1 MQYITALYDRCFL
14 SVSSGVH
21 VLQRIDGCERDENT
35 GELTGLVHFG
45 YNGEDFL
52 EFNLDTLTWIA
63 MKPEADIIRQE
74 WDADR
79 VRTKHNENFLTQICP
94 EWLKTYVDSAKSPL
108 QKSGRIT

>member
-21 VLQRIDGCERDENT
+21 VLQRIGGCERDENT

-52 EFNLDTLTWIA
+52 EFNLETLTWIA
-63 MKPEADIIRQE
+63 LKPEAVNTKIR
-74 WDADR
+74 WDAERADLR
-79 VRTKHNENFLTQICP
+79 NAQYFFNVVCP
-94 EWLKTYVDSAKSPL
+94 TWLKTVWNTSRSSL
-108 QKSGRIT
+108 QRKGKIT